1 MTGSFEINTNV
12 YLKDAKTLATVP
24 DGRFGSNNYLKV
36 DYYNKRFSAG
46 VQLEAK
52 GSVTTNVTGD
62 YLLNTTGRSPQ
73 WNFCIPL
80 SELQTNLAISSDQ
93 NNPDP
98 TSFTGDPQR
107 TL

>member
-46 VQLEAK
+46 VQLEAR
-52 GSVTTNVTGD
+52 V
-62 YLLNTTGRSPQ
+62 R
-73 WNFCIPL
+73 
-80 SELQTNLAISSDQ
+80 
-93 NNPDP
+93 
-98 TSFTGDPQR
+98 
-107 TL
+107 